1 MADALL
7 LRVGARAFHAGPPPL
22 LTPPPASCCRL
33 CQSCYTRTIDRKP
46 CCPPTGHIFLPVMQ
60 GAEGGKSVCVP
71 PGLAEYGSDSDEDTD
86 ATSERGSGASAA
98 LVADAS
104 AAVAMGNGKAVGG
117 QLSMLQ
123 TKAAASERVALQ
135 PVEAGGQDFVIGTQ
149 ASNSEQP
156 ATAQA
161 PATLLPTQPSN
172 GWQFFQASSI
182 RRRTTSTHG
191 EV

>member
-1 MADALL
+1 M
-7 LRVGARAFHAGPPPL
+7 
-22 LTPPPASCCRL
+22 
-33 CQSCYTRTIDRKP
+33 TIDRKP
-46 CCPPTGHIFLPVMQ
+46 RCAPTERICLPGMQ
-60 GAEGGKSVCVP
+60 GADGGKSVCVR
-71 PGLAEYGSDSDEDTD
+71 PGLDEYGTDSDDETNG
-86 ATSERGSGASAA
+86 TSERGSGASAA
-98 LVADAS
+98 LGADAF
-104 AAVAMGNGKAVGG
+104 AAVAMAKGEAGG
-117 QLSMLQ
+117 GRLSMLQ

-191 EV
+191 EG